1 MPFGFLNLSTIGI
14 LGQVILCGGGV
25 GAVLFIIEFLA
36 ASVLDA
42 SGNSPSPNCDNQKCL
57 QVSLGGRESNC
68 PS

>member
-14 LGQVILCGGGV
+14 LGQVILCGGRGGGCPV
-25 GAVLFIIEFLA
+25 IEFLA